1 MLTQP
6 SVVGL
11 TGTNDALI
19 GVDPG
24 CVSIQAIYFLF
35 IDVSGI
41 GQLAYMIGGSTSL
54 DINPTYF
61 PISDI
66 IWMLAYMFNTEHL
79 Q

>member
-1 MLTQP
+1 MNYSAVNAP

-19 GVDPG
+19 VGP
-24 CVSIQAIYFLF
+24 
-35 IDVSGI
+35 
-41 GQLAYMIGGSTSL
+41 TSL

-66 IWMLAYMFNTEHL
+66 IWTVAYMCYTEHL